1 MTDIEREVELP
12 APPGYGRVVAL
23 NPQRH
28 AGLGIDDSKRRHFGH
43 DKHLLLLTDSEFFR
57 AALCYPIA
65 LLQPSGQE
73 QLVPV
78 AVLGLKENANLF
90 IADDGRWE
98 RGAYVPAVARRY
110 PFCVVRVQGGQAH
123 GQRLIG
129 VEREALVASDAPLFD
144 ETGEATAA
152 WEQQKKLIDQFEGA
166 LELTETFCAKL
177 QQSGLLEPF
186 DAHVRL
192 NDGRKFTLTGLQRVS
207 EEKLKELDAETAGA
221 WLADGT
227 LARIHAHL
235 ISLNHFPRFADRCV

>member
-1 MTDIEREVELP
+1 MTAPDTEVELP
-12 APPGYGRVVAL
+12 APPGYRRVVAL

-28 AGLGIDDSKRRHFGH
+28 AGLGIDEACRRHFGH

-73 QLVPV
+73 TLVPV
-78 AVLGLKENANLF
+78 AVLGLEENKNLF
-90 IADDGRWE
+90 IDADGRWE
-98 RGAYVPAVARRY
+98 RSAYVPAVARRY

-123 GQRLIG
+123 NQRLIG
-129 VEREALVASDAPLFD
+129 VEREALVENDMPLFD
-144 ETGEATAA
+144 ETGEATSA
-152 WEQQKKLIDQFEGA
+152 WEQQKKLIDQFEGS
-166 LELTETFCAKL
+166 LELTEKFCAKL
-177 QQSGLLEPF
+177 QESDLLEPF
-186 DAHVRL
+186 DAHVRM
-192 NDGRKFTLTGLQRVS
+192 NDGRKFTLAGLQRVS
-207 EEKLKELDAETAGA
+207 EEKLKGLDAETAGA

>member
-1 MTDIEREVELP
+1 
-12 APPGYGRVVAL
+12 VVAI

-28 AGLGIDDSKRRHFGH
+28 AGLGIDETRRRHFGH

-57 AALCYPIA
+57 AALSYPIA
-65 LLQPSGQE
+65 LLQPTGQDT
-73 QLVPV
+73 LVPV
-78 AVLGLKENANLF
+78 AVLGLKESENLF
-90 IADDGRWE
+90 IGDDGRWE
-98 RGAYVPAVARRY
+98 RGAYIPAVARRY

-129 VEREALVASDAPLFD
+129 VERDALVENDTPLFD
-144 ETGEATAA
+144 ETGEATSV

-166 LELTETFCAKL
+166 LELTEKFCAKL
-177 QQSGLLEPF
+177 QQRDLLEPF
-186 DAHVRL
+186 DAHIRM

-207 EEKLKELDAETAGA
+207 EEKLKALDAETAGA

-235 ISLNHFPRFADRCV
+235 ISLNHFPRFADRRV